1 MYYIHAF
8 DVYLLHVSVFAHC
21 QQGEQLRQFLQ
32 KPTTINKRAQTP
44 KHVADMRQI

>member
-8 DVYLLHVSVFAHC
+8 DIYLLHVSVLVPC
-21 QQGEQLRQFLQ
+21 QQGEQLRQLLQ
-32 KPTTINKRAQTP
+32 KPTTINILAQTP